1 MENPE
6 EVLSWL
12 EEAARRR
19 PATIPRELD
28 DYLAWVARTGEPV
41 YSWNLVRPLLKEKL
55 LQVLQDFRS
64 QGPPPPT
71 CSRNVPPFDPE
82 AMRNVALARLD
93 AFLAPPFTI
102 QRICE
107 LLAHPRRHYN
117 RLDKFMRA
125 FEKNVLVVSTKEPE
139 PPRRPAPASTPATP
153 APTSTYENDNDNDA
167 EIDEPCYPR
176 TLNGPMLRRH
186 DASSSAEEQNRS
198 EHNLS
203 PTNQIESED
212 AQSETPPRPK
222 SDDSSSDEKTSEDF
236 SHSPTHDS
244 DYKDAYEQISPGE
257 DTPPP
262 QSTEDRIAGA
272 ADSLAQF
279 SSAADEEAPIT
290 NDDGDNASDIKSEDE
305 IHHTD
310 KPASP
315 LDVEEKTTPAEES
328 PKVVPE
334 NVQNIDECAQDDMK
348 DSEEINVDHVESDST
363 SSPLSGA
370 ESDSCPTQAR
380 SDESSEP
387 SFENM
392 IEKPSPPPIATEDTT
407 SSTEP
412 SSDNAAES
420 MDEENVNVAD
430 VVVPE
435 NPPVEAT
442 PMDCSEDE
450 EINAPVE
457 TPSEDLK
464 VDSDEKMVAENEI
477 LTPSLDPVLQE

>member
-28 DYLAWVARTGEPV
+28 EYLAWVARTGEPV

-93 AFLAPPFTI
+93 TFLAPPFTI

-139 PPRRPAPASTPATP
+139 PPRRPAPASTPTAP
-153 APTSTYENDNDNDA
+153 APTSAYENDNDNDA
-167 EIDEPCYPR
+167 EMDEPSYPR
-176 TLNGPMLRRH
+176 TLNGPLLRRH

-198 EHNLS
+198 ENNMS

-212 AQSETPPRPK
+212 AQSETPTRNEK
-222 SDDSSSDEKTSEDF
+222 SEDSLPEEKTPEDF
-236 SHSPTHDS
+236 SPSSNHDSS

-279 SSAADEEAPIT
+279 SSTADEDAPIT

-305 IHHTD
+305 IHHMD

-315 LDVEEKTTPAEES
+315 LDVEEKVTPVEDS
-328 PKVVPE
+328 PKVPE

-348 DSEEINVDHVESDST
+348 DSEEINVDHIESDST

-392 IEKPSPPPIATEDTT
+392 IEKSSPTPIVTEDTT
-407 SSTEP
+407 PNTDSPNEDITENV
-412 SSDNAAES
+412 DEES
-420 MDEENVNVAD
+420 MNITE
-430 VVVPE
+430 VVPE
-435 NPPVEAT
+435 KQTTEPT
-442 PMDCSEDE
+442 PMDCTEEETDSPIQTPIENVISDSE
-450 EINAPVE
+450 
-457 TPSEDLK
+457 
-464 VDSDEKMVAENEI
+464 EKMVAENNI
-477 LTPSLDPVLQE
+477 LTPPLETVVQE